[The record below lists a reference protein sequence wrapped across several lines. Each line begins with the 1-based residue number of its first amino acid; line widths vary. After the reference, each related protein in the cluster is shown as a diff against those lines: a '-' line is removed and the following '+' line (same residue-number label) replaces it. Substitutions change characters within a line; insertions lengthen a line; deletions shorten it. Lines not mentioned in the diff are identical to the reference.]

1 MGLCIQDSC
10 IHLIEIYNLNK
21 DIQSVQFACF
31 MIKLPF
37 FPMYVTAFSFPA
49 SKNTI
54 LMASLSI
61 VPLIVISSLA
71 YEEKVKKPTLT
82 RICGQQ

>member
-10 IHLIEIYNLNK
+10 NHLIEIYDLIK
-21 DIQSVQFACF
+21 DIQSSQFAGF
-31 MIKLPF
+31 VIKLPF

-54 LMASLSI
+54 FTASLSI
-61 VPLIVISSLA
+61 VPLIVISPLA
-71 YEEKVKKPTLT
+71 YEMKIK
-82 RICGQQ
+82 